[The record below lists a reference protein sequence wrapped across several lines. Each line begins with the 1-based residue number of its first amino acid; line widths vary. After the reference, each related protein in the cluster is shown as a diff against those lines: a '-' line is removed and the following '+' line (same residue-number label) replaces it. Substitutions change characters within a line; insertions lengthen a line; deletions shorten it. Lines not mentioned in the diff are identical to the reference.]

1 MDKTQLQASFDP
13 RTTVGLYSGLV
24 HCPGLALV
32 SLVSQGA
39 PEV

>member
-24 HCPGLALV
+24 RCPGLV